1 MKNFKKFTFLKE
13 SKQIL
18 NSNVFEKLGLYNFE
32 NKRQVLKYL
41 ENNVGFIFQKI
52 CFSIKKKRTRSKT
65 INKYSIYIFFSC
77 RFTDFSL
84 S

>member
-32 NKRQVLKYL
+32 
-41 ENNVGFIFQKI
+41 
-52 CFSIKKKRTRSKT
+52 KKDK
-65 INKYSIYIFFSC
+65 F
-77 RFTDFSL
+77 
-84 S
+84 